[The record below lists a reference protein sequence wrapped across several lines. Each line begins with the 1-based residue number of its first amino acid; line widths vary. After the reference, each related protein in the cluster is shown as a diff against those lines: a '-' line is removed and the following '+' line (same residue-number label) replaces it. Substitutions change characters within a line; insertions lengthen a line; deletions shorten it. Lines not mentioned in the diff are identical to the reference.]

1 MKKLI
6 LVSGGLDSGVCLA
19 KAVAEEGPENVTALN
34 AYYGQ
39 KHKKEIDCA
48 RKLCNHCGVRLLEMD
63 LSQVMQYSDCS
74 LLASSGKEIAKGS
87 YEDQSKHT
95 DGGPV
100 ETYVPFRNGVLLSAA
115 TAVAISIGATSVVI
129 GAHKDDSTGAVY
141 PDCSL
146 EFIVNERNAIW
157 EGSGKQVI
165 LEAPFIHRNK
175 AGIVKEGIRLGVPF
189 ALTWSCYE
197 GGEKPCGI
205 CGTCIDRQKAFEAN
219 GTKDPLL

>member
-1 MKKLI
+1 MKKLV

-19 KAVAEEGPENVTALN
+19 KAVHEEGPENVTALN

-48 RKLCNHCGVRLLEMD
+48 RKLCEHYGVRLLEMD
-63 LSQVMQYSDCS
+63 ISQVMQYSDCS
-74 LLASSGKEIAKGS
+74 LLESSEKQIVHESYAEQTAKTNGK
-87 YEDQSKHT
+87 
-95 DGGPV
+95 PV
-100 ETYVPFRNGVLLSAA
+100 ETYVPFRNGVLLSIAS
-115 TAVAISIGATSVVI
+115 AVAISIGATSVVI
-129 GAHKDDSTGAVY
+129 GAHKDDAAGAAY
-141 PDCSL
+141 PDCSP

-165 LEAPFIHRNK
+165 LEAPFIHNNK
-175 AGIVKEGIRLGVPF
+175 AGVVKEGIRLAVPF
-189 ALTWSCYE
+189 ELTWSCYE

-219 GTKDPLL
+219 GVKDPLL